1 MAQPNIYSN
10 DELLKCVKGLVLQ
23 IPNIRISMT
32 QGNKV
37 VFQRIPSDIPV
48 LEPQIEY
55 QKPGVCT

>member
-37 VFQRIPSDIPV
+37 VFQRIPSDVPV

>member
-32 QGNKV
+32 QSNKV

>member
-1 MAQPNIYSN
+1 MAQPNIYSI

>member
-1 MAQPNIYSN
+1 M
-10 DELLKCVKGLVLQ
+10 KGLVLQ

-37 VFQRIPSDIPV
+37 VFQRIPSDVPV

>member
-1 MAQPNIYSN
+1 MAQPNIYSI

-37 VFQRIPSDIPV
+37 VFQRIPSDVPV